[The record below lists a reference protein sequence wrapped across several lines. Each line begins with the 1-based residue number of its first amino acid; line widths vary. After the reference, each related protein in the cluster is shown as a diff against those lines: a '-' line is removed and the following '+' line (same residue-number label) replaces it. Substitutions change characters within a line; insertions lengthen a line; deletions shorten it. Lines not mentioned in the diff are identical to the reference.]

1 MDASLR
7 TSFSKIRTELD
18 NHLDSINENTNEIN
32 SNFDHILRL
41 EEKID
46 KLSERIDEIHMFFS
60 SLTSENKVDET
71 RFENVNLNLRE
82 QEVFIAL
89 YSSENDMNHFNIAKN
104 LGLTVELVDKYL
116 ESMIQKGVPI
126 IKKYDNNKIFFSIDP
141 DFKNVQAKKNI
152 LHINEKVSESIDN

>member
-1 MDASLR
+1 MDKSLKI
-7 TSFSKIRTELD
+7 SFNKIRNELD

-46 KLSERIDEIHMFFS
+46 KLSERIDELHMFFS
-60 SLTSENKVDET
+60 SLTSEKKVDET
-71 RFENVNLNLRE
+71 KFEKVNLTLRE

-89 YSSENDMNHFNIAKN
+89 YSVDSDMNHFDIAKN
-104 LGLTVELVDKYL
+104 LGLTVELVEKYL
-116 ESMIQKGVPI
+116 ESMINKGVPI
-126 IKKYDNNKIFFSIDP
+126 IKKYNNNKIFFSIDP

-152 LHINEKVSESIDN
+152 LNINEKVSQSIE